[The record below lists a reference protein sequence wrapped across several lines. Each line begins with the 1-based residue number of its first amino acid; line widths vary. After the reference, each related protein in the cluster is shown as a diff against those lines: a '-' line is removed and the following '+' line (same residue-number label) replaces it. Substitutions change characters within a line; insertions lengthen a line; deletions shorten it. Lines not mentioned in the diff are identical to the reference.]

1 MIFIAQPA
9 DEKKNTIRPIV
20 MSVPYICFSV
30 SSHASWKTTRPDF
43 TEIFGTL
50 NMAVAES
57 FSGSIAIW

>member
-1 MIFIAQPA
+1 MIFTAQPA
-9 DEKKNTIRPIV
+9 DEKKNRPIV

-30 SSHASWKTTRPDF
+30 SSHAFWKTTRPDF